1 MKDIVIKGLV
11 KSFDDKMVFNGFD
24 LTIESGT
31 VTCINGPS
39 GCGKTTLLNI
49 LAGITRPDSGDIKG
63 VPDRLAMVFQEDRLC
78 EDHSVISNLM
88 LVSGRKRKQELETHL
103 YELGLGDDI
112 KEPVRNLSGGM
123 KRRVAIAR
131 AVSYEPDLLIL
142 DEPFKGLDPELKK
155 SVMDYVKKH
164 TKDRTVIC
172 VTHDLGEAE
181 YMGGRLV
188 SLGEDAG

>member
-1 MKDIVIKGLV
+1 
-11 KSFDDKMVFNGFD
+11 MVFNGFD

-181 YMGGRLV
+181 YMDGRLV